1 MSLPIKKDGTAIS
14 LSNIKFSWGSAESDF
29 QLKLNNFQL
38 NRQES
43 SILVAPSGA
52 GKSTLLSLI
61 CGTIRPEEGTVRILD
76 QSIENKSAAERDSFR
91 ADHLG
96 IIFQQFNLIPY
107 LSAIDNVLLPL
118 HFSSNRKKKSGKT
131 QSKLVLEAERLL
143 RALGIVPETL
153 GRQKANTLSIGQQ
166 QRVAAA
172 RAFIGSPELIIADE
186 PTSSLD
192 EKSQDEFL
200 DQLFSQKEVTGATLL
215 MVSHNARVAK
225 RFNKSIK
232 LQDICTTSFTEEKML

>member
-1 MSLPIKKDGTAIS
+1 MELPTKNNGTAIT
-14 LSNIKFSWGSAESDF
+14 LSNIKFSWGPAKSDF
-29 QLKLNNFQL
+29 QLKINNFQL
-38 NRQES
+38 QRQES
-43 SILVAPSGA
+43 GVLVGPSGA

-61 CGTIRPEEGTVRILD
+61 CGTIKPEEGTVRILD
-76 QSIENKSAAERDSFR
+76 QSIENKSAAEKDSFR

-107 LSAIDNVLLPL
+107 LSAVDNVLLPL
-118 HFSSNRKKKSGKT
+118 HFSSNRKKKSGET
-131 QSKLVLEAERLL
+131 QSKLVLEAKRLL

-200 DQLFSQKEVTGATLL
+200 DQLFSQNEITGATLL

-225 RFNKSIK
+225 RFDRLIK
-232 LQDICTTSFTEEKML
+232 LQDICTTSFTEEKTL

>member
-1 MSLPIKKDGTAIS
+1 MATTKVH
-14 LSNIKFSWGSAESDF
+14 
-29 QLKLNNFQL
+29 
-38 NRQES
+38 QE
-43 SILVAPSGA
+43 VTGA
-52 GKSTLLSLI
+52 GFASRRRTW
-61 CGTIRPEEGTVRILD
+61 R
-76 QSIENKSAAERDSFR
+76 
-91 ADHLG
+91 
-96 IIFQQFNLIPY
+96 
-107 LSAIDNVLLPL
+107 NVT
-118 HFSSNRKKKSGKT
+118 KSGET

>member
-225 RFNKSIK
+225 RFNKLIK

>member
-14 LSNIKFSWGSAESDF
+14 LSNIKFSWGSAEPDF

-43 SILVAPSGA
+43 SILVGPSGA

-118 HFSSNRKKKSGKT
+118 HFSSKRKKKSGET

>member
-1 MSLPIKKDGTAIS
+1 MLLPIKDSSTAIS
-14 LSNIKFSWGSAESDF
+14 LSNIEFSWESSKSDF
-29 QLKLNNFQL
+29 QLEINNYQL
-38 NRQES
+38 QKQES
-43 SILVAPSGA
+43 GVLIGPSGA
-52 GKSTLLSLI
+52 GKSTLLNLI
-61 CGTIRPEEGTVRILD
+61 CGTIGPNAGTITVLGE
-76 QSIENKSAAERDSFR
+76 SIENKSQSKKDSFR

-96 IIFQQFNLIPY
+96 IIFQQFNLVPY

-118 HFSSNRKKKSGKT
+118 HFSSNRKNKSGQT
-131 QSKLVLEAERLL
+131 LSKLITEAERLL
-143 RALGIVPETL
+143 RALGITPEKL

-200 DQLFSQKEVTGATLL
+200 DQLFSQKEITGATLL
-215 MVSHNARVAK
+215 MVTHNTRLAK
-225 RFNKSIK
+225 KFDKVIK
-232 LQDICTTSFTEEKML
+232 LKDICATSFTEEKTL

>member
-43 SILVAPSGA
+43 SILVGPSGA

-96 IIFQQFNLIPY
+96 IIFQHFNLIPY

-200 DQLFSQKEVTGATLL
+200 DQLFSQKEVTGATLI

-225 RFNKSIK
+225 RFNKLIK

>member
-1 MSLPIKKDGTAIS
+1 MVLHTKTNGTAIS
-14 LSNIKFSWGSAESDF
+14 LSNIKFSWGPAKSDF
-29 QLKLNNFQL
+29 QLKINNFQL
-38 NRQES
+38 LRQES
-43 SILVAPSGA
+43 AILVGPSGA

-61 CGTIRPEEGTVRILD
+61 CGTIQPKEGSVKILD
-76 QSIENKSAAERDSFR
+76 QTTENKSAAEKDSFR

-118 HFSSNRKKKSGKT
+118 HFSYNRKKRSGKT
-131 QSKLVLEAERLL
+131 QSKLVQEAERLL
-143 RALGIVPETL
+143 RALGIAPETL
-153 GRQKANTLSIGQQ
+153 GKQKANTLSIGQQ

-200 DQLFSQKEVTGATLL
+200 DQLFSQKEITGATLL
-215 MVSHNARVAK
+215 MVSHNARVAE
-225 RFNKSIK
+225 RFNRLIK
-232 LQDICTTSFTEEKML
+232 LQDICLTSFSEEKML

>member
-1 MSLPIKKDGTAIS
+1 MVLPTKTNGTAIS
-14 LSNIKFSWGSAESDF
+14 LSNITFSWGPAKSDF
-29 QLKLNNFQL
+29 QLKINNFQL
-38 NRQES
+38 QRQES
-43 SILVAPSGA
+43 AILVGPSGA

-61 CGTIRPEEGTVRILD
+61 CGTIQPKEGSVKILD
-76 QSIENKSAAERDSFR
+76 QTTENKSAAEKDSFR

-107 LSAIDNVLLPL
+107 LSAVDNVLLPL
-118 HFSSNRKKKSGKT
+118 HFSCNRKKRSGET
-131 QSKLVLEAERLL
+131 QSKLVQEAERLL
-143 RALGIVPETL
+143 RALGIAPETL
-153 GRQKANTLSIGQQ
+153 GKQKANTLSIGQQ

-200 DQLFSQKEVTGATLL
+200 DQLFSQKEITGATLL

-225 RFNKSIK
+225 RFDRLIK
-232 LQDICTTSFTEEKML
+232 LQDICLTSLSEEEMS

>member
-1 MSLPIKKDGTAIS
+1 MSLPIKKNGTAIS

-118 HFSSNRKKKSGKT
+118 HFSSNRKKKSGET

>member
-1 MSLPIKKDGTAIS
+1 MSLSIKKNGTAIS

-43 SILVAPSGA
+43 SILVGPSGA

-225 RFNKSIK
+225 RFNKLIK

>member
-1 MSLPIKKDGTAIS
+1 MSLPIKKNGTAIS

-225 RFNKSIK
+225 RFNKLIK
-232 LQDICTTSFTEEKML
+232 LKDICTTTFTEEKML

>member
-1 MSLPIKKDGTAIS
+1 MVLHTKTNGTAIS
-14 LSNIKFSWGSAESDF
+14 LSNIKFSWGPAKSDF
-29 QLKLNNFQL
+29 QLKINNFQL
-38 NRQES
+38 QRQES
-43 SILVAPSGA
+43 AILVGPSGA

-61 CGTIRPEEGTVRILD
+61 CGTIQPKEGSVKILD
-76 QSIENKSAAERDSFR
+76 QTTENKSAAEKDSFR

-118 HFSSNRKKKSGKT
+118 HFSYNRKKRSGKT
-131 QSKLVLEAERLL
+131 QSKLVQEAERLL
-143 RALGIVPETL
+143 RALGIAPETL
-153 GRQKANTLSIGQQ
+153 GKQKANTLSIGQQ

-200 DQLFSQKEVTGATLL
+200 DQLFSQKEITGATLL
-215 MVSHNARVAK
+215 MVSHNARVAE
-225 RFNKSIK
+225 RFNRLIR
-232 LQDICTTSFTEEKML
+232 LQDICLTSFNEEKMS

>member
-118 HFSSNRKKKSGKT
+118 HFSSNRKKKSGET

>member
-1 MSLPIKKDGTAIS
+1 MSLSIKKNGTAIS

-118 HFSSNRKKKSGKT
+118 HFSSNRKKKSGET

>member
-1 MSLPIKKDGTAIS
+1 MVLPTKTNGTAIS
-14 LSNIKFSWGSAESDF
+14 LSNITFSWGPAKSDF
-29 QLKLNNFQL
+29 QLKINNFQL
-38 NRQES
+38 QRQES
-43 SILVAPSGA
+43 AILVGPSGA

-61 CGTIRPEEGTVRILD
+61 CGTIQPKEGSVKILD
-76 QSIENKSAAERDSFR
+76 QTTENKSAAEKDSFR

-118 HFSSNRKKKSGKT
+118 HFS
-131 QSKLVLEAERLL
+131 
-143 RALGIVPETL
+143 
-153 GRQKANTLSIGQQ
+153 
-166 QRVAAA
+166 

-200 DQLFSQKEVTGATLL
+200 DQLFSQKEITGATLL
-215 MVSHNARVAK
+215 MVSHNARVAE
-225 RFNKSIK
+225 RFNRLIK
-232 LQDICTTSFTEEKML
+232 LQDICLTSFSEEKMS

>member
-1 MSLPIKKDGTAIS
+1 MSLSIKKNGTAIS

-43 SILVAPSGA
+43 SILVGPSGA

-118 HFSSNRKKKSGKT
+118 HFSSNRKKKSGET

-225 RFNKSIK
+225 RFNKLIK